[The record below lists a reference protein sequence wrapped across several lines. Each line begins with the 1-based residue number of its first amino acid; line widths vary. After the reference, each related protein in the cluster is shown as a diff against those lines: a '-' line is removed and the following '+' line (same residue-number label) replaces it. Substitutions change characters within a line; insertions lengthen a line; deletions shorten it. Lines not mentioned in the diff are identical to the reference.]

1 MSSLKVLAVAG
12 AVVVGVANV
21 AHAGDLPVPPPPPHF
36 DAPLRG
42 TVSAG
47 GVYLRG
53 DIGVG
58 STKIG
63 KYTSGIYS
71 NPAISA
77 VSLFGQKHPTPSF
90 VGLGVGYKFNSW
102 FRTDVTAELRGGG
115 QIGYTDFLTL
125 PAAPG
130 QTQTNTYN
138 GHLSSRVFMANA
150 YVDLGTFCALG
161 CLTPFL
167 GAGVGVSQNTIS
179 GFTDQGVVVI
189 GGGGGVTPS
198 FAYAPDR
205 TKTSLAW
212 ALHAGVGYQINQNLT
227 LEASYRYLN
236 LGKAESGV
244 LVNPFVPGNT
254 LASVK
259 LNDIDSHD
267 FRLGM
272 RWALGSGDCCGSP
285 APEPVFA
292 PAPMIRKF

>member
-1 MSSLKVLAVAG
+1 MSSLKVFAVAG

-21 AHAGDLPVPPPPPHF
+21 AQAGDLPVPPPPPHF

-63 KYTSGIYS
+63 KYTSDIYAI
-71 NPAISA
+71 PAIGSA
-77 VSLFGQKHPTPSF
+77 SLFGQKHPTPSF
-90 VGLGVGYKFNSW
+90 VGLGVGYKFNRW
-102 FRTDVTAELRGGG
+102 FRADMTAEFRGSG
-115 QIGYTDFLTL
+115 QIGYSDFLTL

-130 QTQTNTYN
+130 LTLANTYN

-167 GAGVGVSQNTIS
+167 GAGVGVSQNMIS
-179 GFTDQGVVVI
+179 GFTDQGVVEI
-189 GGGGGVTPS
+189 GGGGGVAPS

-205 TKTSLAW
+205 TKTDFAW

-227 LEASYRYLN
+227 MEASYRYLN

-259 LNDIDSHD
+259 LNNIDSHD

-272 RWALGSGDCCGSP
+272 RWALGSGDCCGLP
-285 APEPVFA
+285 APEAVFA
-292 PAPMIRKF
+292 PAPMVRKF